1 MIKSMNLTFLY
12 KLVFILISTF
22 LSSKSF
28 GQVYSL
34 QQLLQIADTANPSV
48 RNAKLD
54 IEINGK
60 QKNAYLAARF
70 PKITATG
77 DYRYNALIPGQVVPA
92 AFFGGQPGTYSTVK
106 FGVPYNLGNT
116 IQLTQIIYNSQLNYG
131 LAALDINKKIVDL
144 QLKLT
149 QDEIKY
155 QIASAYF
162 NLQALNKQKS
172 FIDSNIQN
180 LDKLISNMNAMVKQG
195 LLTPLEID
203 KLTLN
208 KLSLENA
215 IQNIH
220 STKQQVEDALCI
232 LTGIP
237 VKNQISILS
246 DELIEKT
253 ILVDTTTIYRPQLD
267 LLEAQKQMNLEE
279 NKGNKMAYLPNLS
292 FYAAYNY
299 TYNLKPE
306 DNFRTGIESAFVG
319 LRLDWTLFDGLE
331 KNYKQKMNVI
341 NREKLENQEV
351 YLKQQLEQTTL
362 NARREIDNQ
371 SNALRLNK
379 NQLELA
385 QKVYRQT
392 ENLFKQ
398 GTIST
403 NDLIQADNGVQQ
415 AQSNII
421 NTYIKLRQA
430 EIQYLKSIG
439 NIK

>member
-1 MIKSMNLTFLY
+1 MNFTFPS
-12 KLVFILISTF
+12 KLFFVILCT
-22 LSSKSF
+22 LVSSEII
-28 GQVYSL
+28 GQSYSL

-70 PKITATG
+70 PKVTATG

-116 IQLTQIIYNSQLNYG
+116 IQLTQIIYNSQLDYG
-131 LAALDINKKIVDL
+131 LAVLDINKKIVDL
-144 QLKLT
+144 QYKLT

-208 KLSLENA
+208 KLSLENV
-215 IQNIH
+215 IQNIN

-237 VKNQISILS
+237 VQNRISILS

-331 KNYKQKMNVI
+331 KHYKQKMNVI
-341 NREKLENQEV
+341 NREKLENQES
-351 YLKQQLEQTTL
+351 YLKQQLEQTTI

-398 GTIST
+398 GTVST

>member
-1 MIKSMNLTFLY
+1 MNHIIPL
-12 KLVFILISTF
+12 KLFFVLLFGI
-22 LSSKSF
+22 LSSDAFS
-28 GQVYSL
+28 QIYSL
-34 QQLLQIADTANPSV
+34 QQLLQISDTANPSI

-70 PKITATG
+70 PKVTATG

-116 IQLTQIIYNSQLNYG
+116 IQLTQIIYNSQLDYG
-131 LAALDINKKIVDL
+131 LAVLDINKKVVDL

-162 NLQALNKQKS
+162 NLQALNKQKA

-180 LDKLISNMNAMVKQG
+180 LDKLILNMNAMVKQG

-208 KLSLENA
+208 KLSLQNA
-215 IQNIH
+215 IQNIE
-220 STKQQVEDALCI
+220 SSKVQVEDALCI

-237 VKNQISILS
+237 VQNRISILS

-253 ILVDTTTIYRPQLD
+253 ILVDTTTVYRPQLD
-267 LLEAQKQMNLEE
+267 LLDAQKQMNLEE

-299 TYNLKPE
+299 TYNLQPE
-306 DNFRTGIESAFVG
+306 DNFRTGIESAFIG

-331 KNYKQKMNVI
+331 KHYKQKMNI
-341 NREKLENQEV
+341 LNREKLENQEL
-351 YLKQQLEQTTL
+351 YLKQQLDQSTL

-379 NQLELA
+379 DQLELS

-415 AQSNII
+415 AQSNLIS
-421 NTYIKLRQA
+421 TYVKLRQA

>member
-1 MIKSMNLTFLY
+1 MIKSMNFTFLY
-12 KLVFILISTF
+12 KLVFVLISTF
-22 LSSKSF
+22 LSSKTF

-34 QQLLQIADTANPSV
+34 KQLLQIADTANPSV

-116 IQLTQIIYNSQLNYG
+116 IQLSQIIYNSQLNYG

-237 VKNQISILS
+237 VQNRISVLS

-267 LLEAQKQMNLEE
+267 LLEAQKQMNFEE

-351 YLKQQLEQTTL
+351 YLKQQLEQTTI

-398 GTIST
+398 GTVST

>member
-1 MIKSMNLTFLY
+1 MNIKYTFNLIFVLLFASLTRTTF
-12 KLVFILISTF
+12 SQT
-22 LSSKSF
+22 
-28 GQVYSL
+28 YSL
-34 QQLLQIADTANPSV
+34 QQLLQISDTANPSV

-54 IEINGK
+54 IEINVK

-70 PKITATG
+70 PKVTATG

-116 IQLTQIIYNSQLNYG
+116 IQLTQIIYNSQLDYG
-131 LAALDINKKIVDL
+131 LAVLDINKKIVDL

-162 NLQALNKQKS
+162 NLQALNKQKA

-180 LDKLISNMNAMVKQG
+180 LDKLILNMNAMVKQG

-208 KLSLENA
+208 KLSLDNA
-215 IQNIH
+215 KQNIE
-220 STKQQVEDALCI
+220 STKLQIEDALCI
-232 LTGIP
+232 LTGIS
-237 VKNQISILS
+237 VQNRISILS

-253 ILVDTTTIYRPQLD
+253 ILVDTTTVYRPQLE
-267 LLEAQKQMNLEE
+267 LLDAQKQMNLEE

-331 KNYKQKMNVI
+331 KHYKQKMNI
-341 NREKLENQEV
+341 LNREKLENQEL
-351 YLKQQLEQTTL
+351 YLKQQLDQTTL
-362 NARREIDNQ
+362 NTKREIDNQ

-379 NQLELA
+379 DQLELS

-415 AQSNII
+415 AQSNLI
-421 NTYIKLRQA
+421 NTYVKLRQA

>member
-1 MIKSMNLTFLY
+1 MSHTIPIKLFFVL
-12 KLVFILISTF
+12 LFGF
-22 LSSKSF
+22 LSSEAFS
-28 GQVYSL
+28 QIYSL
-34 QQLLQIADTANPSV
+34 QQLLQISDTANPSV

-70 PKITATG
+70 PKVTATG

-116 IQLTQIIYNSQLNYG
+116 IQLTQIIYNSQLDYG
-131 LAALDINKKIVDL
+131 LAVLDINKKIVDL

-162 NLQALNKQKS
+162 NLQALNKQKA

-180 LDKLISNMNAMVKQG
+180 LDKLILNMNAMVKQG

-208 KLSLENA
+208 KLSLQNA
-215 IQNIH
+215 IQNIE
-220 STKQQVEDALCI
+220 SSKVQVEDALCI

-237 VKNQISILS
+237 VKNRISILS

-253 ILVDTTTIYRPQLD
+253 ILVDTTTVYRPQLD
-267 LLEAQKQMNLEE
+267 LLDAQKQMNLEE

-306 DNFRTGIESAFVG
+306 DNFRTGIESAFIG

-331 KNYKQKMNVI
+331 KHYKQKMNI
-341 NREKLENQEV
+341 LNREKLENQEL
-351 YLKQQLEQTTL
+351 YLKQQLDQSTL

-379 NQLELA
+379 DQLELS

-415 AQSNII
+415 AQSNLIG
-421 NTYIKLRQA
+421 TYVKLRQA

>member
-1 MIKSMNLTFLY
+1 MNIKYTFNLIFVLLFASLTRTTF
-12 KLVFILISTF
+12 SQT
-22 LSSKSF
+22 
-28 GQVYSL
+28 YSL
-34 QQLLQIADTANPSV
+34 QQLLQISDTANPSV

-70 PKITATG
+70 PKVTATG

-116 IQLTQIIYNSQLNYG
+116 IQLTQIIYNSQLDYG
-131 LAALDINKKIVDL
+131 LAVLDINKKIVDL

-162 NLQALNKQKS
+162 NLQALNKQKA

-180 LDKLISNMNAMVKQG
+180 LDKLILNMNAMVKQG

-215 IQNIH
+215 KQNIE
-220 STKQQVEDALCI
+220 STKLQVEDALCI

-237 VKNQISILS
+237 VQNRISILS

-253 ILVDTTTIYRPQLD
+253 ILVDTTTIYRPQLE
-267 LLEAQKQMNLEE
+267 LLDAQKQMNLEE

-331 KNYKQKMNVI
+331 KHYKQKMNI
-341 NREKLENQEV
+341 LNREKLENQEL
-351 YLKQQLEQTTL
+351 YLKQQLDQTTL
-362 NARREIDNQ
+362 NTKREIDNQ

-379 NQLELA
+379 DQLELS

-415 AQSNII
+415 AQSNLI
-421 NTYIKLRQA
+421 NTYVKLRQA

>member
-1 MIKSMNLTFLY
+1 MSHTIPIKLFFVL
-12 KLVFILISTF
+12 LFGI
-22 LSSKSF
+22 LSSDAFS
-28 GQVYSL
+28 QIYSL
-34 QQLLQIADTANPSV
+34 QQLLQISDTANPSV
-48 RNAKLD
+48 RNARLD

-70 PKITATG
+70 PKVTATG

-116 IQLTQIIYNSQLNYG
+116 IQLTQIIYNSQLDYG
-131 LAALDINKKIVDL
+131 LAVLDINKKIVDL

-162 NLQALNKQKS
+162 NLQALNKQKA

-180 LDKLISNMNAMVKQG
+180 LDKLILNMNAMVKQG

-208 KLSLENA
+208 KLSLQNA
-215 IQNIH
+215 IQNIE
-220 STKQQVEDALCI
+220 SSKVQVEDALCI

-237 VKNQISILS
+237 VQNRISILS

-253 ILVDTTTIYRPQLD
+253 ILVDTTTVYRPQLD
-267 LLEAQKQMNLEE
+267 LLNAQKQMNLEE

-306 DNFRTGIESAFVG
+306 DNFRTGIESAFIG

-331 KNYKQKMNVI
+331 KHYKQKMNI
-341 NREKLENQEV
+341 LNREKLENQEL
-351 YLKQQLEQTTL
+351 YLKQQLDQSTL

-379 NQLELA
+379 DQLELS

-415 AQSNII
+415 AQSNLIS
-421 NTYIKLRQA
+421 TYVKLRQA

>member
-1 MIKSMNLTFLY
+1 MNIKYTFNLIFVLLFASLTRTTF
-12 KLVFILISTF
+12 SQT
-22 LSSKSF
+22 
-28 GQVYSL
+28 YSL
-34 QQLLQIADTANPSV
+34 QQLLQISDTANPSV

-54 IEINGK
+54 IEINVK

-70 PKITATG
+70 PKVTATG

-116 IQLTQIIYNSQLNYG
+116 IQLTQIIYNSQLDYG
-131 LAALDINKKIVDL
+131 LAVLDINKKIVDL

-162 NLQALNKQKS
+162 NLQALNKQKA

-180 LDKLISNMNAMVKQG
+180 LDKLILNMNAMVKQG

-208 KLSLENA
+208 KLSLDNA
-215 IQNIH
+215 KQNIE
-220 STKQQVEDALCI
+220 STKLQIEDALCI

-237 VKNQISILS
+237 VQNRISILS

-267 LLEAQKQMNLEE
+267 LLDAQKQMNLEE

-331 KNYKQKMNVI
+331 KHYKQKMNI
-341 NREKLENQEV
+341 LNREKLENQEL
-351 YLKQQLEQTTL
+351 YLKQQLDQTTL
-362 NARREIDNQ
+362 NTKREIDNQ
-371 SNALRLNK
+371 SNSLRLNK
-379 NQLELA
+379 DQLELS

-415 AQSNII
+415 AQSNLI
-421 NTYIKLRQA
+421 NTYVKLRQA

>member
-1 MIKSMNLTFLY
+1 MNYTFLA
-12 KLVFILISTF
+12 KLFFVMLCTLISTEIT
-22 LSSKSF
+22 

-116 IQLTQIIYNSQLNYG
+116 IQLTQIIYNSQLDYG
-131 LAALDINKKIVDL
+131 LAVLDINKKIVDL
-144 QLKLT
+144 QYKLT

-215 IQNIH
+215 IQNIN
-220 STKQQVEDALCI
+220 STKQQIEDALCI

-237 VKNQISILS
+237 VQNRISILS

-331 KNYKQKMNVI
+331 KHYKQKMNVI
-341 NREKLENQEV
+341 NREKLENQEA
-351 YLKQQLEQTTL
+351 YLKQQLEQSTL

-415 AQSNII
+415 AQSNLI

>member
-1 MIKSMNLTFLY
+1 MNIKYTFNLIFVLLFASLTRTTF
-12 KLVFILISTF
+12 SQT
-22 LSSKSF
+22 
-28 GQVYSL
+28 YSL
-34 QQLLQIADTANPSV
+34 QQLLQISDTANPSV

-70 PKITATG
+70 PKVTATG

-116 IQLTQIIYNSQLNYG
+116 IQLTQIIYNSQLDYG
-131 LAALDINKKIVDL
+131 LAVLDINKKIVDL

-162 NLQALNKQKS
+162 NLQALNKQKA

-180 LDKLISNMNAMVKQG
+180 LEKLILNMNAMVKQG

-215 IQNIH
+215 KQNIE
-220 STKQQVEDALCI
+220 STKLQVEDALCI

-237 VKNQISILS
+237 VQNRISILS

-253 ILVDTTTIYRPQLD
+253 ILVDTTTIYRPQLE
-267 LLEAQKQMNLEE
+267 LLDAQKQMNLEE

-331 KNYKQKMNVI
+331 KHYKQKMNI
-341 NREKLENQEV
+341 LNREKLENQEL
-351 YLKQQLEQTTL
+351 YLKQQLDQTTL
-362 NARREIDNQ
+362 NTKREIDNQ

-379 NQLELA
+379 DQLELS

-415 AQSNII
+415 AQSNLI
-421 NTYIKLRQA
+421 NTYVKLRQA

>member
-1 MIKSMNLTFLY
+1 MNHIIPL
-12 KLVFILISTF
+12 KLFFVLLFGI
-22 LSSKSF
+22 LSSDAFS
-28 GQVYSL
+28 QIYSL
-34 QQLLQIADTANPSV
+34 QQLLQISDTANPSV
-48 RNAKLD
+48 RNARLD

-70 PKITATG
+70 PKVTATG

-116 IQLTQIIYNSQLNYG
+116 IQLTQIIYNSQLDYG
-131 LAALDINKKIVDL
+131 LAVLDINKKIVDL

-162 NLQALNKQKS
+162 NLQALNKQKA

-180 LDKLISNMNAMVKQG
+180 LDKLILNMNAMVKQG

-208 KLSLENA
+208 KLSLQNA
-215 IQNIH
+215 IQNIE
-220 STKQQVEDALCI
+220 SSKVQVEDALCI

-237 VKNQISILS
+237 VQNRISILS

-253 ILVDTTTIYRPQLD
+253 ILVDTTTVYRPQLD
-267 LLEAQKQMNLEE
+267 LLNAQKQMNLEE

-306 DNFRTGIESAFVG
+306 DNFRTGIESAFIG

-331 KNYKQKMNVI
+331 KHYKQKMNI
-341 NREKLENQEV
+341 LNREKLENQEL
-351 YLKQQLEQTTL
+351 YLKQQLDQSTL

-379 NQLELA
+379 DQLELS

-415 AQSNII
+415 AQSNLIS
-421 NTYIKLRQA
+421 TYVKLRQA

>member
-1 MIKSMNLTFLY
+1 MNYTFLA
-12 KLVFILISTF
+12 KLFFVALCTLISTEIT
-22 LSSKSF
+22 S
-28 GQVYSL
+28 QVYSL

-116 IQLTQIIYNSQLNYG
+116 IQLTQIIYNSQLDYG
-131 LAALDINKKIVDL
+131 LAVLDINKKIVDL
-144 QLKLT
+144 QYKLT

-208 KLSLENA
+208 KLSLENT
-215 IQNIH
+215 IQNIN
-220 STKQQVEDALCI
+220 STKQQIEDALCI

-237 VKNQISILS
+237 VQNRISILS

-331 KNYKQKMNVI
+331 KHYKQKMNVI
-341 NREKLENQEV
+341 NREKLENQEA
-351 YLKQQLEQTTL
+351 YLKQQLEQSTL

-415 AQSNII
+415 AQSNLI

>member
-1 MIKSMNLTFLY
+1 MLCA
-12 KLVFILISTF
+12 LISTEIT
-22 LSSKSF
+22 

-116 IQLTQIIYNSQLNYG
+116 IQLTQIIYNSQLDYG
-131 LAALDINKKIVDL
+131 LAVLDINKKIVDL
-144 QLKLT
+144 QYKLT

-215 IQNIH
+215 IQNIN
-220 STKQQVEDALCI
+220 STKQQIEDALCI

-237 VKNQISILS
+237 VQNRISILS

-331 KNYKQKMNVI
+331 KHYKQKMNVI
-341 NREKLENQEV
+341 NREKLENQEA
-351 YLKQQLEQTTL
+351 YLKQQLEQSTL

-403 NDLIQADNGVQQ
+403 NDLIQADNGIQQ
-415 AQSNII
+415 AQSNLI

>member
-1 MIKSMNLTFLY
+1 MSHTIPIKLFFVL
-12 KLVFILISTF
+12 LFGF
-22 LSSKSF
+22 LSSEAFS
-28 GQVYSL
+28 QIYSL
-34 QQLLQIADTANPSV
+34 QQLLQISDTANPSV
-48 RNAKLD
+48 RNARLD

-70 PKITATG
+70 PKVTATG

-116 IQLTQIIYNSQLNYG
+116 IQLTQIIYNTQLDYG
-131 LAALDINKKIVDL
+131 LAVLDINKKIVDL

-162 NLQALNKQKS
+162 NLQALNKQKA

-180 LDKLISNMNAMVKQG
+180 LDKLILNMNAMVKQG

-208 KLSLENA
+208 KLSLQNA
-215 IQNIH
+215 IQNIE
-220 STKQQVEDALCI
+220 SSKVQVEDALCI

-237 VKNQISILS
+237 VQNRISILS

-253 ILVDTTTIYRPQLD
+253 ILVDTTTVYRPQLD
-267 LLEAQKQMNLEE
+267 LLDAQKQMNLEE

-306 DNFRTGIESAFVG
+306 DNFRTGIESAFIG

-331 KNYKQKMNVI
+331 KHYKQKMNI
-341 NREKLENQEV
+341 LNREKLENQEL
-351 YLKQQLEQTTL
+351 YLKQQLDQSTL

-379 NQLELA
+379 DQLELS

-415 AQSNII
+415 AQSNLIS
-421 NTYIKLRQA
+421 TYVKLRQA

>member
-1 MIKSMNLTFLY
+1 MNFTFPS
-12 KLVFILISTF
+12 KLFFVILCT
-22 LSSKSF
+22 LVSSEII
-28 GQVYSL
+28 GQSYSL

-70 PKITATG
+70 PKVTATG

-116 IQLTQIIYNSQLNYG
+116 IQLTQIIYNSQLDYG
-131 LAALDINKKIVDL
+131 LAVLDINKKIVDL
-144 QLKLT
+144 QYKLT

-215 IQNIH
+215 IQNIN

-237 VKNQISILS
+237 VQNRISILS

-331 KNYKQKMNVI
+331 KHYKQKMNVI
-341 NREKLENQEV
+341 NREKLENQES
-351 YLKQQLEQTTL
+351 YLKQQLEQTTI
-362 NARREIDNQ
+362 NSRREIDNQ

-398 GTIST
+398 GTVST

>member
-1 MIKSMNLTFLY
+1 MNLTFLY

>member
-1 MIKSMNLTFLY
+1 MMNYTFLA
-12 KLVFILISTF
+12 KLFFVALCTLISTEIT
-22 LSSKSF
+22 S
-28 GQVYSL
+28 QVYSL

-116 IQLTQIIYNSQLNYG
+116 IQLTQIIYNSQLDYG
-131 LAALDINKKIVDL
+131 LAVLDINKKIVDL
-144 QLKLT
+144 QYKLT

-180 LDKLISNMNAMVKQG
+180 LEKLISNMNAMVKQG

-215 IQNIH
+215 IQNIN
-220 STKQQVEDALCI
+220 STKQQIEDALCI

-237 VKNQISILS
+237 VQNRVSILS

-331 KNYKQKMNVI
+331 KHYKQKMNVI
-341 NREKLENQEV
+341 NREKLENQEA
-351 YLKQQLEQTTL
+351 YLKQQLEQSTL

-415 AQSNII
+415 AQSNLI

>member
-1 MIKSMNLTFLY
+1 MNIKYTFNLIFVLLFASLTRTTF
-12 KLVFILISTF
+12 SQT
-22 LSSKSF
+22 
-28 GQVYSL
+28 YSL
-34 QQLLQIADTANPSV
+34 QQLLQISDTANPSV

-54 IEINGK
+54 IEINVK

-70 PKITATG
+70 PKVTATG

-116 IQLTQIIYNSQLNYG
+116 IQLTQIIYNSQLDYG
-131 LAALDINKKIVDL
+131 LAVLDINKKIVDL

-162 NLQALNKQKS
+162 NLQALNKQKA

-180 LDKLISNMNAMVKQG
+180 LDKLILNMNAMVKQG

-215 IQNIH
+215 KQNIE
-220 STKQQVEDALCI
+220 STKLQVEDALCI

-237 VKNQISILS
+237 VQNRISILS

-267 LLEAQKQMNLEE
+267 LLDAQKQMNLEE

-299 TYNLKPE
+299 TYNLQPE

-331 KNYKQKMNVI
+331 KHYKQKMNI
-341 NREKLENQEV
+341 LNREKLENQEL
-351 YLKQQLEQTTL
+351 YLKQQLDQTTL
-362 NARREIDNQ
+362 NTKREIDNQ
-371 SNALRLNK
+371 SNSLRLNK
-379 NQLELA
+379 DQLELS

-415 AQSNII
+415 AQSNLI
-421 NTYIKLRQA
+421 NTYVKLRQA

>member
-1 MIKSMNLTFLY
+1 MINSIKYSFLI
-12 KLVFILISTF
+12 KLF
-22 LSSKSF
+22 LAGVLSLFSNGITS
-28 GQVYSL
+28 QVYSL
-34 QQLLQIADTANPSV
+34 QQLLQISDTANPSI

-60 QKNAYLAARF
+60 QKNVYLAARF

-77 DYRYNALIPGQVVPA
+77 DYKYNALIPGQVVPA
-92 AFFGGQPGTYSTVK
+92 AFFGGTPGTYSTVK

-116 IQLTQIIYNSQLNYG
+116 VQLTQIIYNSQLDYG
-131 LAALDINKKIVDL
+131 LAVLDINKKIVDL
-144 QLKLT
+144 QLKVT

-162 NLQALNKQKS
+162 NLQALNKQKA
-172 FIDSNIQN
+172 FIDSNILN
-180 LDKLISNMNAMVKQG
+180 IDKLIVNMNAMVKQG

-208 KLSLENA
+208 KLSLQNA
-215 IQNIH
+215 IQNIN

-237 VKNQISILS
+237 LQNRISILS

-306 DNFRTGIESAFVG
+306 DNFRTGIESAFIG

-331 KNYKQKMNVI
+331 KHYKQKMNVI

-351 YLKQQLEQTTL
+351 YLKQQLEQNTL

-371 SNALRLNK
+371 SNALRLTK

-415 AQSNII
+415 AQSNLI
-421 NTYIKLRQA
+421 NTYVKLRQA

>member
-1 MIKSMNLTFLY
+1 MSHTIPIKLFFVLLFS
-12 KLVFILISTF
+12 F
-22 LSSKSF
+22 LSSEAFS
-28 GQVYSL
+28 QIYSL
-34 QQLLQIADTANPSV
+34 QQLLQISDTANPSV

-70 PKITATG
+70 PKVTATG

-116 IQLTQIIYNSQLNYG
+116 IQLTQIIYNSQLDYG
-131 LAALDINKKIVDL
+131 LAVLDINKKIVDL

-162 NLQALNKQKS
+162 NLQALNKQKA

-180 LDKLISNMNAMVKQG
+180 LDKLILNMNAMVKQG

-208 KLSLENA
+208 KLSLQNA
-215 IQNIH
+215 IQNIE
-220 STKQQVEDALCI
+220 SSKVQVEDALCI

-237 VKNQISILS
+237 VKNRISILS

-253 ILVDTTTIYRPQLD
+253 ILVDTTTVYRPQLD
-267 LLEAQKQMNLEE
+267 LLDAQKQMNLEE

-306 DNFRTGIESAFVG
+306 DNFRTGIESAFIG

-331 KNYKQKMNVI
+331 KHYKQKMNI
-341 NREKLENQEV
+341 LNREKLENQEL
-351 YLKQQLEQTTL
+351 YLKQQLDQSTL

-379 NQLELA
+379 DQLELS

-415 AQSNII
+415 AQSNLIS
-421 NTYIKLRQA
+421 TYVKLRQA

>member
-1 MIKSMNLTFLY
+1 MNHIIPL
-12 KLVFILISTF
+12 KLFFVLLFCI
-22 LSSKSF
+22 LSSDAFS
-28 GQVYSL
+28 QIYSL
-34 QQLLQIADTANPSV
+34 QQLLQISDTANPSV
-48 RNAKLD
+48 RNARLD

-70 PKITATG
+70 PKVTATG

-116 IQLTQIIYNSQLNYG
+116 IQLTQIIYNSQLDYG
-131 LAALDINKKIVDL
+131 LAVLDINKKIVDL

-162 NLQALNKQKS
+162 NLQALNKQKA

-180 LDKLISNMNAMVKQG
+180 LDKLILNMNAMVKQG

-208 KLSLENA
+208 KLSLQNA
-215 IQNIH
+215 IQNIE
-220 STKQQVEDALCI
+220 SSKVQVEDALCI

-237 VKNQISILS
+237 VQNRISILS

-253 ILVDTTTIYRPQLD
+253 ILVDTTTVYRPQLD
-267 LLEAQKQMNLEE
+267 LLNAQKQMNLEE

-306 DNFRTGIESAFVG
+306 DNFRTGIESAFIG
-319 LRLDWTLFDGLE
+319 LRLDWMLFDGLE
-331 KNYKQKMNVI
+331 KHYKQKMNI
-341 NREKLENQEV
+341 LNREKLENQEL
-351 YLKQQLEQTTL
+351 YLKQQLDQSTL

-379 NQLELA
+379 DQLELS

-415 AQSNII
+415 AQSNLIS
-421 NTYIKLRQA
+421 TYVKLRQA

>member
-1 MIKSMNLTFLY
+1 MNF
-12 KLVFILISTF
+12 KF
-22 LSSKSF
+22 LSKLFFLLLCSF
-28 GQVYSL
+28 ASANITSQVYSL

-116 IQLTQIIYNSQLNYG
+116 IQLSQIIYNSQLDYG
-131 LAALDINKKIVDL
+131 LAVLDINKKIVDL
-144 QLKLT
+144 QLKVT

-162 NLQALNKQKS
+162 NLQAINKQKS

-215 IQNIH
+215 IQNIN

-237 VKNQISILS
+237 VQNRISVLS

-331 KNYKQKMNVI
+331 KHYKQKMNVI

-398 GTIST
+398 GTVST

>member
-1 MIKSMNLTFLY
+1 MNIKYTFNLIFVLLFASLTRTTF
-12 KLVFILISTF
+12 SQT
-22 LSSKSF
+22 
-28 GQVYSL
+28 YSL
-34 QQLLQIADTANPSV
+34 QQLLQISDTANPSV

-54 IEINGK
+54 IEINVK

-70 PKITATG
+70 PKVTATG

-116 IQLTQIIYNSQLNYG
+116 IQLTQIIYNSQLDYG
-131 LAALDINKKIVDL
+131 LAVLDINKKIVDL

-162 NLQALNKQKS
+162 NLQALNKQKA

-180 LDKLISNMNAMVKQG
+180 LDKLILNMNAMVKQG

-208 KLSLENA
+208 KLSLDNA
-215 IQNIH
+215 KQNIE
-220 STKQQVEDALCI
+220 STKLQIEDALCI

-237 VKNQISILS
+237 VQNRISILS

-267 LLEAQKQMNLEE
+267 LLDAQKQMNLEE

-299 TYNLKPE
+299 TYNLQPE

-331 KNYKQKMNVI
+331 KHYKQKMNI
-341 NREKLENQEV
+341 LNREKLENQEL
-351 YLKQQLEQTTL
+351 YLKQQLDQTTL
-362 NARREIDNQ
+362 NTKREIDNQ

-379 NQLELA
+379 DQLELS

-415 AQSNII
+415 AQSNLI
-421 NTYIKLRQA
+421 NTYVKLRQA

>member
-1 MIKSMNLTFLY
+1 MMNYTFLA
-12 KLVFILISTF
+12 KLFFVALCTLISTEIT
-22 LSSKSF
+22 S
-28 GQVYSL
+28 QVYSL

-116 IQLTQIIYNSQLNYG
+116 IQLTQIIYNSQLDYG
-131 LAALDINKKIVDL
+131 LAVLDINKKIVDL
-144 QLKLT
+144 QYKLT

-215 IQNIH
+215 IQNIN
-220 STKQQVEDALCI
+220 STKQQIEDALCI

-237 VKNQISILS
+237 VQNRISILS

-331 KNYKQKMNVI
+331 KHYKQKMNVI
-341 NREKLENQEV
+341 NREKLENQEA
-351 YLKQQLEQTTL
+351 YLKQQLEQSTL

-403 NDLIQADNGVQQ
+403 NDLIQADNGIQQ
-415 AQSNII
+415 AQSNLI

>member
-1 MIKSMNLTFLY
+1 MNAKF
-12 KLVFILISTF
+12 
-22 LSSKSF
+22 SSKFIFIFLFSVLSRGLI

-34 QQLLQIADTANPSV
+34 QQLLQISDTANPSI

-60 QKNAYLAARF
+60 QKNIYLASRF

-77 DYRYNALIPGQVVPA
+77 DYKYNALIPGQVVPA
-92 AFFGGQPGTYSTVK
+92 AFFGGQPGTYATVQ

-116 IQLTQIIYNSQLNYG
+116 IQLTQIIYNSQLDYG
-131 LAALDINKKIVDL
+131 LAVLDINKKIVDL
-144 QLKLT
+144 QLKVT

-180 LDKLISNMNAMVKQG
+180 LNKLIANMNAMVKQG

-203 KLTLN
+203 KLTIN
-208 KLSLENA
+208 KLSLENT
-215 IQNIH
+215 IQTIN

-237 VKNQISILS
+237 VQNRISILS

-253 ILVDTTTIYRPQLD
+253 ILVDTTTIYRPQLE

-279 NKGNKMAYLPNLS
+279 KKGNKMAYLPNLS

-306 DNFRTGIESAFVG
+306 DNFRTGISSAFVG
-319 LRLDWTLFDGLE
+319 LRLDWTLFDGME
-331 KNYKQKMNVI
+331 KYHKSKANLLNKT
-341 NREKLENQEV
+341 KLDNQEV
-351 YLKQQLEQTTL
+351 LLKQQLEQATI
-362 NARREIDNQ
+362 NSRREIDIQ

-415 AQSNII
+415 AQSTLIS
-421 NTYIKLRQA
+421 TYVKLRQA